1 MDEKIEKIRSEEEIK
16 AKILE
21 LKKGIGFKHSSANKE
36 PIRIK
41 IETLKWVIKER
52 ERI

>member
-1 MDEKIEKIRSEEEIK
+1 MNENLRSEEEIK
-16 AKILE
+16 AKIIE
-21 LKKGIGFKHSSANKE
+21 LKKEIGFKHSQTTKE

>member
-1 MDEKIEKIRSEEEIK
+1 MNENLRSEEEIK
-16 AKILE
+16 AKIRE
-21 LKKGIGFKHSSANKE
+21 LKKEMDYRYSQATKE
-36 PIRIK
+36 HIKTK